1 MPSDDMQRA
10 RRNGA
15 IIRAL
20 AALARASH
28 SECVGDEQGD
38 MLRQLVCEAREQY
51 DALRAGEREARA
63 QAWDEG
69 YDACLA
75 QRAFVVK
82 APSNPYRDPNAP
94 E

>member
-1 MPSDDMQRA
+1 MSDDMQRA
-10 RRNGA
+10 RRSGA

-20 AALARASH
+20 AALADASH
-28 SECVGDEQGD
+28 SECVGDEHGD

-51 DALRAGEREARA
+51 DALRAGEREARE

-69 YDACLA
+69 YDEGLGDGGFGGSAE
-75 QRAFVVK
+75 
-82 APSNPYRDPNAP
+82 NPYRRDPNAP